1 MSHEL
6 ESEETDPADGS
17 KVKRTVTIPYSEFAQ
32 LDVTG
37 GDSKRIVYNFLIGYL
52 RERQEE
58 LKLPADLDKIPA
70 VHALVFMI

>member
-1 MSHEL
+1 M
-6 ESEETDPADGS
+6 
-17 KVKRTVTIPYSEFAQ
+17 
-32 LDVTG
+32 TG

-70 VHALVFMI
+70 VHALVFMIQTVRAFTDEAAR